1 MVAAKR
7 AAPRRWI
14 PAATLDTRERRYC
27 YVGRGGGGILTSIAG
42 TLLDSSSL
50 TGEGLSF
57 PFASIFM
64 GILLNE
70 STLLLP
76 VGLGAFCG

>member
-1 MVAAKR
+1 MVAAKS
-7 AAPRRWI
+7 AAPRGWI

-27 YVGRGGGGILTSIAG
+27 YVGRGGILTSIAG

-50 TGEGLSF
+50 TSEGLSF
-57 PFASIFM
+57 LFASIFM

-76 VGLGAFCG
+76 VGMGAFCG